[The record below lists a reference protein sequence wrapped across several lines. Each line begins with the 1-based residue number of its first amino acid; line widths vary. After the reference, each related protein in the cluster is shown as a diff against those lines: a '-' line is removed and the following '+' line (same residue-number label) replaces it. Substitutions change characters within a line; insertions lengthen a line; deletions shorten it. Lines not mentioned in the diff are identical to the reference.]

1 MAKDR
6 RPRFKLCR
14 RFGVNLY
21 GHPKAMN
28 REDKN
33 VRKKK
38 MSDYG
43 LQLNEKQKLKA
54 YYGVLEKQFLSY
66 VKKAVKSH
74 ELTGTALA
82 QMLECRLDNMV
93 YRMGFASSI
102 RQARQMVTHR
112 HILVN
117 GERVDRPSYEI
128 KLGDIITLREK
139 SRKNKMFE
147 DNFNEFNSFQG
158 DYIEIDK
165 NNFSGKLAQIPSR
178 ENIPIEVSD
187 HLVVEFYSKVKA

>member
-28 REDKN
+28 RQDKN
-33 VRKKK
+33 IRKKK

-54 YYGVLEKQFLSY
+54 YYGVLEKQFLRY
-66 VKKAVKSH
+66 IKRAVKST

-82 QMLECRLDNMV
+82 QMLECRLDNIV
-93 YRMGFASSI
+93 YRIGMASSI

-117 GERVDRPSYEI
+117 GERVDIPSYEVTP
-128 KLGDIITLREK
+128 GDVITLKEK
-139 SRKNKMFE
+139 SRKNEMFVE
-147 DNFNEFNSFQG
+147 NFNKFNTSQL
-158 DYIEIDK
+158 DYIEIDN
-165 NNFSGKLAQIPSR
+165 NNFSGKLTKLPDRKS
-178 ENIPIEVSD
+178 IPIEVSD

>member
-14 RFGVNLY
+14 RFGVNIY

-28 REDKN
+28 RQDGDI
-33 VRKKK
+33 RKKK

-54 YYGVLEKQFLSY
+54 YYGVLEKQFLRY
-66 VKKAVKSH
+66 VKKAVKSP

-117 GERVDRPSYEI
+117 GERVDRPSYEVA
-128 KLGDIITLREK
+128 LGDVITLKEK
-139 SRKNKMFE
+139 SRKNEMFVE
-147 DNFNEFNSFQG
+147 TFNNFNSFQL

-165 NNFSGKLAQIPSR
+165 NNFSGKLTKIPAR

-187 HLVVEFYSKVKA
+187 HLVVEFYSKVKS